1 MCKKNLQ
8 SSPEQSW
15 ECRGGLRSAFPNFQE
30 ISIFSLNFLP
40 QSHLLQIAAPKIQLL
55 STGSVPILR
64 VFFPKL
70 QRVGFAASSLSPIPR
85 QLLVPGPKQSGKVLL
100 PPPPRPPPS
109 QKYHSHNIWEQTAMP
124 SDPSQTLPNHCQP
137 TLTSVGPAN
146 LSTKLTTCFILT
158 TPPLHPPAPPN
169 TMQTKP
175 SK

>member
-1 MCKKNLQ
+1 MQGGVTECIPKFPRDKYFLIEFLTPKPFAADC
-8 SSPEQSW
+8 SPQ
-15 ECRGGLRSAFPNFQE
+15 NT
-30 ISIFSLNFLP
+30 
-40 QSHLLQIAAPKIQLL
+40 AAIHRKCSYFEGI
-55 STGSVPILR
+55 
-64 VFFPKL
+64 FPK
-70 QRVGFAASSLSPIPR
+70 AATSRICSLISVSNPKAAAGSWPQAERKSP
-85 QLLVPGPKQSGKVLL
+85 S
-100 PPPPRPPPS
+100 PPPPAPPS

>member
-100 PPPPRPPPS
+100 HPPPPPHLKNITATTFGSRQQCLLTPVKHYQITANPL
-109 QKYHSHNIWEQTAMP
+109 SHLLAQQISA
-124 SDPSQTLPNHCQP
+124 PNSPHA
-137 TLTSVGPAN
+137 S
-146 LSTKLTTCFILT
+146 S
-158 TPPLHPPAPPN
+158 
-169 TMQTKP
+169 
-175 SK
+175 